1 MALTGETYGWAYLDV
16 SIPAALRR
24 EFDLAWRACHPAG
37 VEERAFNGMT
47 YQVNSMYLLSEDA
60 WTYEL
65 TGSSHTSSAVAMLAL
80 VIPDATPDGEQ
91 FTPVDATHSY
101 VTAAEGTLPWP
112 MLRCFIRFVETSGDI
127 VTGEPTATVT
137 GDLVLSLN
145 SWNLVHRV
153 FEVTS
158 YHDGEHDG
166 WCYEVDPA
174 NASND
179 YIDVRI
185 PDLPPADGPFVPAP
199 ARHVAVAGH
208 GSPRL
213 PWPVFRRFLDALPAA
228 TSSKTRSD
236 GYRTSRRCARNAAMS
251 GLCV

>member
-1 MALTGETYGWAYLDV
+1 MAGLSSCRVGGVGIQRHDV
-16 SIPAALRR
+16 P
-24 EFDLAWRACHPAG
+24 
-37 VEERAFNGMT
+37 
-47 YQVNSMYLLSEDA
+47 VNSMYLLSEDA

-65 TGSSHTSSAVAMLAL
+65 TGSSYTSSAVAMLAL

-91 FTPVDATHSY
+91 FTPVDATHAY

-112 MLRCFIRFVETSGDI
+112 MLRRSIRFVETPGDI

-174 NASND
+174 NASNYD
-179 YIDVRI
+179 IDVRI
-185 PDLPPADGPFVPAP
+185 PDLPPADGRCP
-199 ARHVAVAGH
+199 GH
-208 GSPRL
+208 GHDVTEAAARLVPRQKR
-213 PWPVFRRFLDALPAA
+213 PRAHADSREPRNS
-228 TSSKTRSD
+228 TSTD
-236 GYRTSRRCARNAAMS
+236 GYAT
-251 GLCV
+251 

>member
-37 VEERAFNGMT
+37 LEEWAFNGMT
-47 YQVNSMYLLSEDA
+47 YLVNSMYLLSEDA

-91 FTPVDATHSY
+91 FTPVDATHAY
-101 VTAAEGTLPWP
+101 VTAAQGTLPWP
-112 MLRCFIRFVETSGDI
+112 MLRRFIRFVETPGDI

-137 GDLVLSLN
+137 GDLVPSLN

-199 ARHVAVAGH
+199 HDMSQSLDTAARAFPGRSSGAFSTPCQRRHHRRPGVTDTA
-208 GSPRL
+208 
-213 PWPVFRRFLDALPAA
+213 PVGGARGMRR
-228 TSSKTRSD
+228 
-236 GYRTSRRCARNAAMS
+236 
-251 GLCV
+251 